1 MRAFFRYGSFTLKI
15 AVVGLGNMGGRV
27 AKRLMEQGHEVGIYD
42 TDAAAVA
49 RFAELGATG
58 YQSLETLGAE
68 HSFVITVLPN
78 GDIVKNVVFGE
89 QGLATGMREGS
100 TLIDMTSS
108 VPAITTEV
116 GLALSKQG
124 VHMLDAPVSGG
135 VKKAETGQLT
145 IMVGGD
151 AAVLAD
157 ADAILR
163 DVGEHVIHVGDLGA
177 GHTVKALNNLI
188 TATTLAIT
196 SEAMALGVKMGV
208 DAQKMLDVI
217 NVGSGK
223 SVSSEMKFPQQVMS
237 RKFEVGFT
245 VGLMCKDVGIALD
258 MAHQAAVPTFVSSAA
273 YELWKFGVAKGCGA
287 MDHTAIAMVVE
298 EMAGVEIKG

>member
-1 MRAFFRYGSFTLKI
+1 MKI

-49 RFAELGATG
+49 RFVELGATG
-58 YQSLETLGAE
+58 YQSLKALGAE
-68 HSFVITVLPN
+68 HPFVITVLPN
-78 GDIVKNVVFGE
+78 GDIVKKVVFGE
-89 QGLATGMREGS
+89 HGLAAGMRQGS

-124 VHMLDAPVSGG
+124 IHMLDAPVSGG

-163 DVGEHVIHVGDLGA
+163 DVGEHVIHVGELGA

-245 VGLMCKDVGIALD
+245 VGLMCKDVGIAVD
-258 MAHQAAVPTFVSSAA
+258 MAHQAGVPTFVSSAA

-287 MDHTAIAMVVE
+287 MDHTAIALVVE

>member
-1 MRAFFRYGSFTLKI
+1 MKI

-58 YQSLETLGAE
+58 YQSLKTLGAE
-68 HSFVITVLPN
+68 HPFVITVLPN
-78 GDIVKNVVFGE
+78 GDIVKKVVFGE
-89 QGLATGMREGS
+89 QGLAAGMREGS

-116 GLALSKQG
+116 GQALSKQG
-124 VHMLDAPVSGG
+124 IHMLDAPVSGG

-145 IMVGGD
+145 IMVGGN

-237 RKFEVGFT
+237 RKFDVGFT

-258 MAHQAAVPTFVSSAA
+258 MAHQAGVPTFVSSAA

-287 MDHTAIAMVVE
+287 MDHTAIALVVE